1 MKKALSLILALLMCL
16 SLCACGTSES
26 PDTPEDRAAAAVRGQ
41 LLVKTLLEYSFEGAP
56 KITTFVNEI
65 EPEYDEECDTKYEV
79 TGKVFIMD
87 KYGDSYC
94 AKYDAYV
101 LYDSTLDEY
110 DVSKCELKSDFTYIS
125 YEYVKDAPF

>member
-1 MKKALSLILALLMCL
+1 MKKALSLILALVMCL
-16 SLCACGTSES
+16 SLCACGASETSNK
-26 PDTPEDRAAAAVRGQ
+26 PEDKAADAVRNQ
-41 LLVKTLLEYSFEGAP
+41 LLVQTLLEYSFEGAP

-65 EPEYDEECDTKYEV
+65 EPDYDEKCDAKYEV
-79 TGKVFIMD
+79 TGKILIMD
-87 KYGDSYC
+87 KYGDYWY

-110 DVSKCELKSDFTYIS
+110 DVSKCELQSKFTYFS